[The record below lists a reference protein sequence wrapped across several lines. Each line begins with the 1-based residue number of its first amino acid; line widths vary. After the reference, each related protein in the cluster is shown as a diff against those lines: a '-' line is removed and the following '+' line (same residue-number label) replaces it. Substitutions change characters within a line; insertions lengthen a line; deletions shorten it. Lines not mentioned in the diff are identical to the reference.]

1 MGAPTINHEKG
12 ETMFREYHSKEE
24 LVDDLK
30 ASWNKRVK
38 NYRVGGFVVGILMLI
53 LGIIACIYPVQTALV
68 VEVIAAILLL
78 IFGIFEIIAHFSVPP
93 MVRTGSGIVSG
104 ILNIMMAVL
113 LLTSPKEDML
123 VTFSF
128 LMAADLLFLG
138 IEEIS
143 AAGKLSF
150 LGINGLGLSTA
161 GGVLKILFS
170 IVLILMPVAS
180 TAAASIVVG
189 VYLIAAG
196 ITVIVTAVRA
206 KEIKMN

>member
-1 MGAPTINHEKG
+1 
-12 ETMFREYHSKEE
+12 
-24 LVDDLK
+24 
-30 ASWNKRVK
+30 
-38 NYRVGGFVVGILMLI
+38 
-53 LGIIACIYPVQTALV
+53 
-68 VEVIAAILLL
+68 
-78 IFGIFEIIAHFSVPP
+78 
-93 MVRTGSGIVSG
+93 
-104 ILNIMMAVL
+104 MMAVL

-170 IVLILMPVAS
+170 IILILMPVAS

-196 ITVIVTAVRA
+196 ITVIVTAARA